1 MKKAVQKT
9 KAKTLEDFSPIREIC
24 DDGFFIDRDGS
35 QGFALELRG
44 IDAGSFTTADWEQ
57 LHEKWRSLLWLKSNE
72 EIQICFRKHTDFEEL
87 FEKKLSELQLLTDD
101 LRKKLYWKQI
111 DELVGLIGSE
121 SQVFQSS
128 LLLVYRQFEGS
139 KPSFQ
144 EKPNTSIDRSSL
156 EDRLQ
161 SFSYQL
167 EEMGLS
173 PRRLSKKE
181 VYREIF
187 SSVQNSSY
195 ISSPSLIDEWPEAE
209 LSPKSL
215 QVAGERLRCL
225 YLKKLPE
232 EYSELGMFQALCQLP
247 FSFSMSVR
255 FRGKKIEPVKK
266 RFERKRQILFG
277 MASKKATG
285 DPVAENQFREADE
298 LLRRLSEQNDTLLG
312 MTLSLSIRGKN
323 EVFLRHALNAFYS
336 IQSNLHQ
343 LEFGESQINSFDCF
357 LETVPLFYGQ
367 VFHEHSILSSNALAF
382 LPFFQSSEGDDK
394 PILSYPTQSGSLYQ
408 LNPISDRLANFN
420 WLVSGTSGAGKSFF
434 VNSLLLQS
442 LSVNPRIWIVDIGG
456 SYNKLTQFLGGR
468 LVGLDVDQGFQIGPF
483 FMPKSSNEN
492 EERRRREHIEVIFRE
507 MCRDEGKLPS
517 IEERAIL
524 SEALEPLFEADKL
537 PEHPIQDLSQNLLAT
552 NNPKANRLALLLR
565 RWAYPNFFGSFL
577 DNANPLQI
585 SDDVITFDLKGLQ
598 EFEELSRVVQLI
610 ICSALWNSLREKKR
624 FTYIVLDEV
633 AFSLLKSQPQFV
645 DELVSTVRKHFAGV
659 ITVVQG
665 IEKITGNNVAGASIL
680 NNSARKAI
688 LQQRGQTKGWEEPLA
703 VNETEAQS
711 IRSLGR
717 IKGQYSDIFLMDEE
731 KRAVLRFAPDAL
743 TYWLSTSDSR
753 DNEELS
759 SSIATLDG
767 EYSDQIF
774 QFVEERLRA

>member
-1 MKKAVQKT
+1 MTTTAQT
-9 KAKTLEDFSPIREIC
+9 DTYKTLGDFFPAKEISNE
-24 DDGFFIDRDGS
+24 GFFLDRDGS
-35 QGFALELRG
+35 QGFVLELKG
-44 IDAGSFTTADWEQ
+44 IDVSSFTASDWNE
-57 LHEKWRSLLWLKSNE
+57 LHEKWRAFLWLQPNE
-72 EIQICFRKHTDFEEL
+72 ELQVVFRKHTNFEEL
-87 FEKKLSELQLLTDD
+87 FEKKLSDLHLLDDEL
-101 LRKKLYWKQI
+101 RRKLYWKQV
-111 DELVGLIGSE
+111 DELIRLIGTE
-121 SQVFQSS
+121 TQVFQSS
-128 LLLVYRQFEGS
+128 IVLIYRRFEGI
-139 KPSFQ
+139 KPSLQ
-144 EKPNTSIDRSSL
+144 AKPNLALSKREL

-161 SFSYQL
+161 ALRYQL

-173 PRRLSKKE
+173 AQNLSKTE
-181 VYREIF
+181 IYREIF
-187 SSVQNSSY
+187 SAVHSSSY
-195 ISSPSLIDEWPEAE
+195 ISSPSLAQEWPDVQ

-215 QVAGERLRCL
+215 TVDGESVRTL

-232 EYSELGMFQALCQLP
+232 EYSELGMLRALCQLP
-247 FSFSMSVR
+247 FSLSLSVR
-255 FRGKKIEPVKK
+255 LRGKKIGPVKK

-285 DPVAENQFREADE
+285 DPVAETQFREADE
-298 LLRRLSEQNDTLLG
+298 LLRRLTEQNDGLLG
-312 MTLSLSIRGKN
+312 MTFTLSLRGKDDL
-323 EVFLRHALNAFYS
+323 FLRQALNALYS
-336 IQSNLHQ
+336 VQSNLHQ
-343 LEFGESQINSFDCF
+343 LEFHESPINSFDCF
-357 LETVPLFYGQ
+357 LETIPLFYGQ

-382 LPFFQSSEGDDK
+382 LPFFQSDEGDDA
-394 PILSYPTQSGSLYQ
+394 PILSYPTQDGNLYH
-408 LNPISDRLANFN
+408 LNPISNRLANFN

-442 LSVNPRIWIVDIGG
+442 LRINPRIWIVDIGG
-456 SYNKLTQFLGGR
+456 SYNKLTEFLGGK
-468 LVGLDVDQGFQIGPF
+468 LIGLDVNKGFQIGPF
-483 FMPKSSNEN
+483 FMPKVGNEG
-492 EERRRREHIEVIFRE
+492 EERRRREHIEIIFRE

-524 SEALEPLFEADKL
+524 SEALEPLFEAKKL
-537 PEHPIQDLSQNLLAT
+537 ADHPIQELSRRLSERED
-552 NNPKANRLALLLR
+552 PKAKRLALLLR

-577 DNANPLQI
+577 DNSNPLEI
-585 SDDVITFDLKGLQ
+585 SDDVVTFDLKGLQ

-665 IEKITGNNVAGASIL
+665 IEKITSNNVAGASIL

-688 LQQRGQTKGWEEPLA
+688 LQQRGQMKGWEEPLS
-703 VNETEAQS
+703 VNETESQI

-731 KRAVLRFAPDAL
+731 KRSVLRFAPDPL

-753 DNEELS
+753 DNEQLS
-759 SSIATLDG
+759 SAISDLKGD
-767 EYSDQIF
+767 YSDRIF
-774 QFVEERLRA
+774 QFVERRLSA